1 MGVTVAVQPYRI
13 WQSIVEEMQQNHRKE
28 VPRRVLYK
36 RFLMAGYGPEKANR
50 WIDLYIKEFAIGEK
64 QGIIC
69 LW

>member
-13 WQSIVEEMQQNHRKE
+13 WETIVEEMQRNNRKE
-28 VPRRVLYK
+28 IPRGVVYK
-36 RFLMAGYGPEKANR
+36 RYLRAGYGPEKANK

-64 QGIIC
+64 QGIIY